1 MSQSPKTI
9 VLTGV
14 STGVGR
20 ATAEALLRRGYRVF
34 GSVRRPADAAELQG
48 ALGPQF
54 TPLLFDV
61 TDAAAVAAAVAE
73 VQTALAGAPLTA
85 LINNAGMAFGGPL
98 LYQPIEVVRQHFE
111 VNVVGLVQ
119 VTQAF
124 LPLLGA
130 RPDFTGQPG
139 RVINIGSVS
148 GQVAAPF
155 VGAYVGSKHALEGLS
170 ATWRRELQ
178 LFGVDVVLIG
188 LGVTQT
194 PIWDKGIDLDQYRA
208 TPYYGPAQ
216 RFVQYVRRTISAGL
230 TPEYVAERLAD
241 IVATRRPKVRYAL
254 VPDLWRAWIIPRL
267 LPARWLDRLLG
278 RGIGLLPKARGGAS
292 SNGGL

>member
-1 MSQSPKTI
+1 MSTRPKTI
-9 VLTGV
+9 VITGV
-14 STGVGR
+14 SSGVGR
-20 ATAEALLRRGYRVF
+20 ATAEALLQRGYRVF
-34 GSVRRPADAAELQG
+34 GSVRRPADAAALQQ

-61 TDAAAVAAAVAE
+61 TDAAAIATAVAQ
-73 VQTALAGAPLTA
+73 VQTELAGAPLTA
-85 LINNAGMAFGGPL
+85 LINNAGVAFGGPL

-130 RPDFTGQPG
+130 RPDFTGTPG

-170 ATWRRELQ
+170 ASWRRELQ
-178 LFGVDVVLIG
+178 LFGVDVILIG
-188 LGVTQT
+188 LGVTKT
-194 PIWDKGIDLDQYRA
+194 PIWGKGIDLDAYRD

-216 RFVQYVRRTISAGL
+216 RFVRYVQQTIAAGL
-230 TPEYVAERLAD
+230 TPEYVARRLVG
-241 IVATRRPKVRYAL
+241 ILESPRPRVRYAI
-254 VPDLWRAWIIPRL
+254 VPDVLRAWVVPRL

-278 RGIGLLPKARGGAS
+278 RSIGLLPKEQR
-292 SNGGL
+292 

>member
-1 MSQSPKTI
+1 MSTSSKSVVI
-9 VLTGV
+9 TGV
-14 STGVGR
+14 STGVGQ
-20 ATAEALLRRGYRVF
+20 ATAQALLQRGYRVF
-34 GSVRRPADAAELQG
+34 GSLRRPADAEALRG
-48 ALGPQF
+48 TLGPQF

-61 TDAAAVAAAVAE
+61 TDAAAVAAAAAQVEA
-73 VQTALAGAPLTA
+73 ALAGQPLTA
-85 LINNAGMAFGGPL
+85 LINNAGVAFGGPL
-98 LYQPIEVVRQHFE
+98 QHQPIEVVRQHFE

-130 RPDFTGQPG
+130 RPGFAGTPG

-194 PIWDKGIDLDQYRA
+194 PIWGKGIDLDAYRD
-208 TPYYGPAQ
+208 TPYFAPAQ
-216 RFVQYVRRTISAGL
+216 RFVQYVHKTIAQGL
-230 TPEYVAERLAD
+230 TPAFVAERLVGILEA
-241 IVATRRPKVRYAL
+241 RRPKVRYAL
-254 VPDLWRAWIIPRL
+254 VPDLLRAWVVPRL

-278 RGIGLLPKARGGAS
+278 RGIGLLPPRRPA
-292 SNGGL
+292 